1 MSRWNDNLSYLAVWA
16 QRGVLAPPPEAD
28 GADGTGPACRGPVR
42 SSGAGITACRGD
54 LASAARAF
62 AWSAGLGRGFG
73 EVGDPSSCLPSSPV
87 RARAHLELP
96 GLARLGA
103 GHRFRDLE
111 EFSPPASLD
120 GRGSRG
126 VAVGQTRLGREVF
139 LAFGRGLLMRRRI
152 TLCFCFQLISW
163 RLFPRTEIAAYL
175 RRAYLRVRRRKGKIQ
190 PE

>member
-16 QRGVLAPPPEAD
+16 ERGVLAPPPEAD

-73 EVGDPSSCLPSSPV
+73 E
-87 RARAHLELP
+87 
-96 GLARLGA
+96 
-103 GHRFRDLE
+103 
-111 EFSPPASLD
+111 
-120 GRGSRG
+120 
-126 VAVGQTRLGREVF
+126 
-139 LAFGRGLLMRRRI
+139 
-152 TLCFCFQLISW
+152 LISW